1 MCSVLCSRCGGGGAG
16 TCVRA
21 ALPKTLPVYSCGP
34 SSARHGSRCVPVPG
48 PVLPSPACSDH
59 THTTL
64 CTCREERSRG
74 DLASGHKQ
82 IILVK
87 QFCIYTWDNLAK
99 DVQSHYIRGPCL
111 KQPNFNSKTYAN
123 NSKQHIY
130 DGNACP
136 EHRDVNWMV
145 QNRDKGFSM
154 SPPQPCEICYFA

>member
-1 MCSVLCSRCGGGGAG
+1 MDWMRATPFFQTIIFLCNHTLCSNVQIQLRGCGRCQMCSVLCSRCGGGGAG

-64 CTCREERSRG
+64 CTCREEQSRG

-87 QFCIYTWDNLAK
+87 QFCIYTYFKVISTQLSLDKTW
-99 DVQSHYIRGPCL
+99 YISARL
-111 KQPNFNSKTYAN
+111 NTTQYHTKL
-123 NSKQHIY
+123 
-130 DGNACP
+130 
-136 EHRDVNWMV
+136 
-145 QNRDKGFSM
+145 
-154 SPPQPCEICYFA
+154 